1 MNMSYFDHD
10 QKDFGFQESHAQKGA
25 IKGLFRNS
33 SQFIMLLVDILKF
46 DWVDLC
52 QAGSS
57 VVEHAIKICQS

>member
-1 MNMSYFDHD
+1 MSYFDHD

-46 DWVDLC
+46 D
-52 QAGSS
+52 
-57 VVEHAIKICQS
+57 